1 MFRSIAAAFGVGATV
16 LGLALA
22 APWPAQA
29 RVSIIELMKKNPAL
43 VQMVC
48 SNGRQANARQER
60 FIGNKGSDLWNET
73 LAQVGRTLDLAPLD
87 AEAFTVTALEKC
99 SEVN

>member
-1 MFRSIAAAFGVGATV
+1 MFRSIATPWGVGAAC

-22 APWPAQA
+22 SAWPVQA
-29 RVSIIELMKKNPAL
+29 RVSIIELMKNNPAL

-60 FIGNKGSDLWNET
+60 FIGNRSSDLWNQT
-73 LAQVGRTLDLAPLD
+73 LAQVGRTLDLPPLD